1 MLTFGGVLYHD
12 MIHDM
17 IITLQFGLDSTWIP
31 ENEKECYIGVP
42 PPGPGPPGPQLCGAT
57 RLEKSSRLD
66 DHPWENTSEPTID
79 IQGLC

>member
-1 MLTFGGVLYHD
+1 MLNFGGVLYHD

-42 PPGPGPPGPQLCGAT
+42 PPGPRAPRAPAVWCHQAGEVFQAGRPSLG
-57 RLEKSSRLD
+57 KY
-66 DHPWENTSEPTID
+66 I
-79 IQGLC
+79 